1 MNPLFVLCLMLRRWK
16 VRPGWIIAA
25 VVVVAPFVGLL
36 ALGRALNH
44 GRQVAGSWIEPTVAR
59 VRGGF

>member
-1 MNPLFVLCLMLRRWK
+1 MLRRWK